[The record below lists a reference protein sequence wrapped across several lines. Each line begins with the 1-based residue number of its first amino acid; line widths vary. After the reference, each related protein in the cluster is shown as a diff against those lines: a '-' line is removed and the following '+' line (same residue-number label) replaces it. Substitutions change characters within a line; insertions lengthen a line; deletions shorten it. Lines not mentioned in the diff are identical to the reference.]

1 MYSSHTRG
9 KHNKTTI
16 TATNLLVVLQER
28 SKMNNIRTVN
38 SKIVV
43 CDHFIEELSNFR
55 CCYCCVTA
63 ATILKFWKIDVRFW
77 WGLSLSSHNS
87 EFYLIVPKH
96 VIRRVLDFQAYFP
109 TLLSNT
115 ETSLSSGFRRMLCFL
130 RAYLG

>member
-16 TATNLLVVLQER
+16 TTTNLLVVLQER
-28 SKMNNIRTVN
+28 SKMNNKRTVN

-55 CCYCCVTA
+55 CCYCYVTVS
-63 ATILKFWKIDVRFW
+63 TILKFWKIDVRFC
-77 WGLSLSSHNS
+77 WGVSLCSHCS
-87 EFYLIVPKH
+87 EFYLIVPKR
-96 VIRRVLDFQAYFP
+96 VIRRVLDSHACFP

-115 ETSLSSGFRRMLCFL
+115 GTSLSSGFRRMLCFL